1 MKGLIMSCSECQAK
15 TELREITIEFERKG
29 VRAIMSGIPA
39 MVCPSCDEKYIPG
52 DIAGDVI
59 DIVSRTID
67 DTESLLKKT
76 EAHRKSLFIDRP
88 VLSPE
93 RLELT
98 LNRN

>member
-1 MKGLIMSCSECQAK
+1 MKGLIRCCSECQAE
-15 TELREITIEFERKG
+15 TELREISIEFERKG

-39 MVCPSCDEKYIPG
+39 MVCTNCGEKYVPG
-52 DIAGDVI
+52 DIAGYII

-76 EAHRKSLFIDRP
+76 EAQRKSLFIDRS

-93 RLELT
+93 RLELI
-98 LNRN
+98 LNQ